1 MLMPG
6 PYAQCLMAHLRARLP
21 ESRALELYQALTG
34 YPVTDQLTHVCRNCQ
49 TSMLFPAMHTLEHAV
64 DARYPSVA
72 LGDHSDLGAYTSL
85 GHSST
90 GKPTIFWF
98 DNYEGGLGAA
108 EKVYELF
115 PRLLESGLETLTG
128 CACTTLEGCP
138 RCTYI
143 PDCAEGNED
152 LNKLAGI
159 QLMSFILGKP
169 AAQPDLR
176 PLIYRKKRTPDFER
190 AYKENE
196 YSKVPHGM
204 GEEAPQT
211 ALSDP
216 FKVLRLQTQ
225 LHSVVAKKAFE
236 ARSREIDHET
246 PPLSATELNAAY
258 QEVSKTTFL
267 DEWRLGTKSS
277 PYEELEILPNASLR
291 MIQQIY
297 RTIALQVHPDANPT
311 RPAWANEMMK
321 ALNAAYDRVI
331 KEKSQNQK

>member
-1 MLMPG
+1 
-6 PYAQCLMAHLRARLP
+6 
-21 ESRALELYQALTG
+21 
-34 YPVTDQLTHVCRNCQ
+34 
-49 TSMLFPAMHTLEHAV
+49 MLFPAMHTLEHAV

-72 LGDHSDLGAYTSL
+72 LGDHSDLGAYTTL

-115 PRLLESGLETLTG
+115 PRLLENGLETLTG

-169 AAQPDLR
+169 AVQPDLR
-176 PLIYRKKRTPDFER
+176 PLIYRKKRTANFDQ

-196 YSKVPHGM
+196 YVKVAHGM
-204 GEEAPQT
+204 GEEAPQS
-211 ALSDP
+211 APAQADP
-216 FKVLRLQTQ
+216 FKVLRLQQ
-225 LHSVVAKKAFE
+225 KLHSVVAKKAFE

-246 PPLSATELNAAY
+246 PPLSATELTAAY

-267 DEWRLGTKSS
+267 DEWKLGSKSS
-277 PYEELEILPNASLR
+277 PYEELEVLPNASLR

-311 RPAWANEMMK
+311 RAAWANEMMK